1 MKSYSEYRWPLQNPE
16 HRPFDHQRETVEF
29 LLRNKRAFVLSDIG
43 TGKTLSILWA
53 TDILFEMGYIKKVL
67 ILSPLSTLQV
77 VWANEIF
84 RNFPHRYYT
93 IAHGTRDEAAKAIAS
108 DVQYV
113 ITNHDSVKFRFEELA
128 AEHFDIIVIDE
139 STAFKTISAD
149 RHKMLKKLT
158 KNAKSV
164 WALTGAPTPNGPLE
178 AFGQARIVNPSN
190 PDLPQYFGQYR
201 DLVVQQIAQHVWV
214 PTVNA
219 QEMVRRILQ
228 PAIRHNRNECLSL
241 PPVLH
246 QHIELPMTKE
256 QNRLYE
262 SMKKELYAE
271 YDAGAITAVNAGVKL
286 MKLLQISAGAVF
298 DDNRFICNCDAIPK
312 YEMIL
317 ETFEELGRTKL
328 IVVASFVN
336 VVQRLTEKLKADG
349 IRADC
354 IYGDIKNRAEII
366 NSFQD
371 DPNGLQVLVLQPQAV
386 SHGITLISS
395 NTIIWQSYLSSGETH
410 LQMNGR
416 ITRAGQTRKQF
427 VKYLM
432 CSKAEQATVSR
443 LTSKEAMSSSV
454 LDLFRNREI

>member
-1 MKSYSEYRWPLQNPE
+1 MNFSDYSWPMQNPN
-16 HRPFDHQRETVEF
+16 HKPFNHQKETVEF

-43 TGKTLSILWA
+43 TGKTLSVLWT
-53 TDILFEMGYIKKVL
+53 TDLLFEMGYIKKVL

-77 VWANEIF
+77 VWAGEIF
-84 RNFPHRYYT
+84 RNFPHRLYA

-108 DVQYV
+108 DVHYV

-128 AEHFDIIVIDE
+128 AENFDIIVIDE

-158 KNAKSV
+158 KKAKSV

-178 AFGQARIVNPSN
+178 AYGQARIVNPNN

-201 DLVVQQIAQHVWV
+201 DLVVQQIAQHVCI
-214 PTVNA
+214 PTINA

-228 PAIRHNRNECLSL
+228 PAIRHDRNECLSL
-241 PPVLH
+241 PPVTH
-246 QHIELPMTKE
+246 QYLDLPMTKE

-262 SMKKELYAE
+262 SMRRELYAE
-271 YDAGAITAVNAGVKL
+271 YELGEITAVNAGVKL

-298 DDNRFICNCDAIPK
+298 DDARFICHCDAIPK

-328 IVVASFVN
+328 IVVAAFVN

-349 IRADC
+349 IRTDC
-354 IYGDIKNRAEII
+354 IYGDVKNRAEII

-371 DPNGLQVLVLQPQAV
+371 DPNGLQILVLQPQSV
-386 SHGITLISS
+386 SHGITLTAS
-395 NTIIWQSYLSSGETH
+395 NTIVWQSYISSGETH
-410 LQMNGR
+410 LQLNGR
-416 ITRAGQTRKQF
+416 ITRAGQTRKQLIR
-427 VKYLM
+427 YLI
-432 CSKAEQATVSR
+432 CSRAEQATVDR
-443 LTSKEAMSSSV
+443 LIGKSEMSSSV
-454 LDLFRNREI
+454 LDLFKNREI